1 MVGSGRFGVRGRGI
15 GAGELLG
22 RLAAAERRER
32 FEALPEVVA
41 EREAFRVGVRRAQL
55 EGRIERGTA
64 GGFYSEADIEHA
76 RVALARLDEAA
87 GERMGA

>member
-1 MVGSGRFGVRGRGI
+1 MGVSGRYGVRGRGI
-15 GAGELLG
+15 SAGEVLG

-55 EGRIERGTA
+55 EGRIARGTA

-76 RVALARLDEAA
+76 RAALARLDAAA
-87 GERMGA
+87 GVAA

>member
-1 MVGSGRFGVRGRGI
+1 MGLIAVQD
-15 GAGELLG
+15 
-22 RLAAAERRER
+22 RRER

-55 EGRIERGTA
+55 EGRIARGTV

-76 RVALARLDEAA
+76 RMALARLDVAV
-87 GERMGA
+87 

>member
-22 RLAAAERRER
+22 LIAVQDRRER

-55 EGRIERGTA
+55 EGRIEQGTA
-64 GGFYSEADIEHA
+64 GGFYSEADIAHA
-76 RVALARLDEAA
+76 RQALARLDAAA
-87 GERMGA
+87 GVAV

>member
-1 MVGSGRFGVRGRGI
+1 MGLSGRYGVRGRGI
-15 GAGELLG
+15 GAGVLMG
-22 RLAAAERRER
+22 RIAAAERRER

-55 EGRIERGTA
+55 EGRIARGTA

-76 RVALARLDEAA
+76 RAALARLDGVGVAV
-87 GERMGA
+87 

>member
-1 MVGSGRFGVRGRGI
+1 M
-15 GAGELLG
+15 G

-55 EGRIERGTA
+55 EGRIARGTA
-64 GGFYSEADIEHA
+64 GGVYSEADIEHA
-76 RVALARLDEAA
+76 RAALARLDEAGVA
-87 GERMGA
+87 V

>member
-1 MVGSGRFGVRGRGI
+1 MVSGRYGVRGRGI

-22 RLAAAERRER
+22 RIAASERRER

-41 EREAFRVGVRRAQL
+41 AREAFRVGVRRAQL
-55 EGRIERGTA
+55 ESRIVRGTE

-76 RVALARLDEAA
+76 RAALARLDESGVAA
-87 GERMGA
+87 